1 MVIALLILLPFL
13 ICSCS
18 NSEQEADMVEPLPI
32 AEEITPDTLSVDSLA
47 DTLETGS
54 FEDTTAIKDSLPN
67 DSIPTDSV
75 PEDTIPADTL
85 QDEIEKVDTL
95 EGMWSAKA
103 TGAVVSLGT
112 DEKARTI
119 DRPMM
124 QVTLEYDFFIG
135 RHEVT
140 CAEFN
145 ALMKTATGISLECEE
160 GNLPATNLTYYD
172 AVLYANAR
180 SKADSLDTVYTY
192 SSAKFD
198 DEKHCVSLEGFAFH
212 PEVKSYRLPSE
223 AEWVYAARKNWNMRE
238 AWTAENS
245 EYKLHNVCSKAVPA
259 TEVCDMAGNAMEWV
273 NDWLGSFQKT
283 TVSNYVGAPDGGFL
297 GQRVVK
303 GGCYRNAASSIT
315 LYSRGDVYTVTSSTR
330 ADYVGFRLAYGA
342 IPDAV
347 WMGDNGKAASSRI
360 ILLANSSTLES
371 LTGTF
376 KAKLAFRN
384 DISGNLAY
392 VDYSSGVQSVIEI
405 EDSIEVFHP
414 EISPDGN
421 HVAFC
426 TGLEGLSGKSSLY
439 VRDLDAEGLHLVK
452 LDVESAAIPRWRI
465 LENGDTAIVYVTDAG
480 NNKDASVF
488 RSASTWQVV
497 FANGQF
503 GVPQKLFDGAYHG
516 GVSKDGNLAVTGA
529 RLLRANVS
537 GQESVWYNGEQACN
551 VSLAKDGSERTLFL
565 DFGSKTGRDFVGK
578 RYGTHERL
586 FVVNSTGKLV
596 QSVGAPAG
604 FTFDHSEWA
613 GGRNLV
619 VATLAD
625 ANGAHRMITLMNL
638 SDSSFVDLAEGDE
651 LWHPSLWVKPN
662 EVSVN
667 SGLDLD
673 SAGVYMK
680 PDDDMGNILMRYNME
695 LLWRYRDT
703 ANVAIL
709 GSSRPLHSLSPSLFS
724 PEFFAINLAHIPNS
738 IYSSRDFLKKYLL
751 THLKKLKYVVVSLDI
766 DFWWKITGENGDN
779 FFEVTYKNYPGYVYD
794 ENHGYWSDGY
804 PEGLLECTRNS
815 ISVADSKP
823 FLQDRGRYTESYC
836 VAWGDTPEFSVD
848 STYFDDHIYLVPGSL
863 SALREIIELAQERG
877 IYVVGM
883 IFPQNPK
890 YKESGAFG
898 RYGMRRSMAMSLI
911 DQFQKYETEYP
922 NFRLLDE
929 NKMGDHDYTDDEAL
943 DNDHLCYKAVPK
955 ITSRLDSLL
964 KTLE

>member
-13 ICSCS
+13 IWSCS

-32 AEEITPDTLSVDSLA
+32 LEEITSDSLSVDSLKV
-47 DTLETGS
+47 DSLEEST
-54 FEDTTAIKDSLPN
+54 IPKDSL
-67 DSIPTDSV
+67 SADSV
-75 PEDTIPADTL
+75 PGDTILADSL
-85 QDEIEKVDTL
+85 QDEIETVDTL
-95 EGMWSAKA
+95 EGMWKAEA

-112 DEKARTI
+112 DENARTI
-119 DRPMM
+119 DRPEM
-124 QVTLEYDFFIG
+124 QVKLEYDFFIG

-145 ALMKTATGISLECEE
+145 ALMKVATGIFLECED

-180 SKADSLDTVYTY
+180 SRADSLDTAYTY

-212 PEVKSYRLPSE
+212 PEVKSYRLPTE

-238 AWTAENS
+238 AWTADNS

-273 NDWLGSFQKT
+273 NDWLGAFQKT
-283 TVSNYVGAPDGGFL
+283 TVNNYVGAPDGGFL

-303 GGCYRNAASSIT
+303 GGSYRNANSSIT
-315 LYSRGDVYTVTSSTR
+315 LYGRGDVYTVTSSTR

-360 ILLANSSTLES
+360 ILLANSSTVEG
-371 LTGTF
+371 LTGTY

-384 DISGNLAY
+384 DMTGNLAF

-426 TGLEGLSGKSSLY
+426 TGLEGVSGKSSLY
-439 VRDLDAEGLHLVK
+439 VRDLDATGSRLVK
-452 LDVESAAIPRWRI
+452 LDVESAVIPRWRI
-465 LENGDTAIVYVTDAG
+465 LENGDTAIVYVTNAG
-480 NNKDASVF
+480 NNKDESAF
-488 RSASTWQVV
+488 RSASTWQVT
-497 FANGQF
+497 FANGEF

-529 RLLRANVS
+529 RLLRVNVS

-551 VSLAKDGSERTLFL
+551 VSLAKDGSKRTLFL
-565 DFGSKTGRDFVGK
+565 DFAGKTGRDFVGR

-586 FVVNSTGKLV
+586 LVADSMGKLV
-596 QSVGAPAG
+596 QSVGVPAG

-613 GGRNLV
+613 GDRNLA

-625 ANGAHRMITLMNL
+625 ANGAHRMIVLMNL
-638 SDSSFVDLAEGDE
+638 LDSSFVELVEGDE
-651 LWHPSLWVKPN
+651 LWHPSLWIKPN
-662 EVSVN
+662 EIPAN
-667 SGLDLD
+667 SSLDMD
-673 SAGVYMK
+673 SAGVYMN
-680 PDDDMGNILMRYNME
+680 PDDDMGSILMRYNME
-695 LLWRYRDT
+695 ILWRYRDT

-709 GSSRPLHSLSPSLFS
+709 GSSRPLHSLSPSHFS

-738 IYSSRDFLKKYLL
+738 IYASRDYLKKYLL
-751 THLKKLKYVVVSLDI
+751 AHLKKLKYVVVSLDI
-766 DFWWKITGENGDN
+766 DFWWKIAGEYGDN
-779 FFEVTYKNYPGYVYD
+779 FFDVTYKKYPGYVYD

-804 PEGLLECTRNS
+804 PEGLLECTHNS
-815 ISVADSKP
+815 ISVANSKP
-823 FLQDRGRYTESYC
+823 FLQDRGRFTDTYC

-848 STYFDDHIYLVPGSL
+848 STYFDDKTYLVKDCL
-863 SALREIIELAQERG
+863 SALKEIIELAQERG
-877 IYVVGM
+877 IFVVGM

-890 YKESGAFG
+890 YKETGAFG

-911 DQFQKYETEYP
+911 EQFQKYETEYS

-929 NKMGDHDYTDDEAL
+929 NKMGNHDYTDDEAL
-943 DNDHLCYKAVPK
+943 DSDHLCYKAAPK

>member
-13 ICSCS
+13 IYSCS

-32 AEEITPDTLSVDSLA
+32 AEEITPDTLSVDSLKT
-47 DTLETGS
+47 DSLP
-54 FEDTTAIKDSLPN
+54 KDSLLKDTLPE
-67 DSIPTDSV
+67 DSIPEETVLADS
-75 PEDTIPADTL
+75 L
-85 QDEIEKVDTL
+85 QEEVEKVDTL

-112 DEKARTI
+112 DENVRAI
-119 DRPMM
+119 DRPLM
-124 QVTLEYDFFIG
+124 QVKLNYDFFIG

-145 ALMKTATGISLECEE
+145 ALMKSVTGLSLECEDE
-160 GNLPATNLTYYD
+160 NLPATNLTYYD
-172 AVLYANAR
+172 AVLYTNAR

-198 DEKHCVSLEGFAFH
+198 DEKHCISLEGFAFR
-212 PEVKSYRLPSE
+212 PEVKSYRLPTE
-223 AEWVYAARKNWNMRE
+223 AEWVYAARQNWNLRE

-245 EYKLHNVCSKAVPA
+245 GYKLHNVCSKAVPSTA
-259 TEVCDMAGNAMEWV
+259 VCDMAGNAMEWV

-303 GGCYRNAASSIT
+303 GGSYRNVASSIT
-315 LYSRGDVYTVTSSTR
+315 LYGRGDVYTVTSSTR

-392 VDYSSGVQSVIEI
+392 VDYSSGVQSVVEI

-439 VRDLDAEGLHLVK
+439 VRDLDATGSHLVK
-452 LDVESAAIPRWRI
+452 LDVESAAIPRWWI
-465 LENGDTAIVYVTDAG
+465 LESGDTAIVYVTDAG
-480 NNKDASVF
+480 NNKDESAF
-488 RSASTWQVV
+488 HSASTWQVV

-529 RLLRANVS
+529 RLLRANVM
-537 GQESVWYNGEQACN
+537 GHESVWYNGEQACN
-551 VSLAKDGSERTLFL
+551 VSLAKDGSKRTLFL
-565 DFGSKTGRDFVGK
+565 DFASKSGRDFVGK

-586 FVVNSTGKLV
+586 LVADSTGKLV
-596 QSVGAPAG
+596 QSVGAPNG

-613 GGRNLV
+613 GDLNLA

-638 SDSSFVDLAEGDE
+638 SDSSFVELAEGDE
-651 LWHPSLWVKPN
+651 LWHPSLWVKPK
-662 EVSVN
+662 ESPVN

-673 SAGVYMK
+673 SAGVYMY
-680 PDDDMGNILMRYNME
+680 PDDDMGSILMRYNME

-709 GSSRPLHSLSPSLFS
+709 GSSRPLNSLSPSHLS

-738 IYSSRDFLKKYLL
+738 IYSSRDYLKKYLL
-751 THLKKLKYVVVSLDI
+751 AHLKKLKYLVVSLDI
-766 DFWWKITGENGDN
+766 DFWWKIAGEYSDN
-779 FFEVTYKNYPGYVYD
+779 FFEVTYKKYPGYVYD

-804 PEGLLECTRNS
+804 PEGLLQCTHNS

-823 FLQDRGRYTESYC
+823 FLQDRGRYTNSYC
-836 VAWGDTPEFSVD
+836 VAWGDPPEFSVD
-848 STYFDDHIYLVPGSL
+848 STYFDDKIYLIKDCL
-863 SALREIIELAQERG
+863 SALKEIIELAQERD

-883 IFPQNPK
+883 IFPQNPR

-929 NKMGDHDYTDDEAL
+929 NKMGNHDYTDDEAL